1 MTHRHLYPWGFAL
14 ETKYDARHTRGRTM
28 NDTATASKTCAR
40 FILADQAVV
49 AAALRFVTTVC

>member
-1 MTHRHLYPWGFAL
+1 
-14 ETKYDARHTRGRTM
+14 M

-40 FILADQAVV
+40 FILADPAVV